1 MGTGRPAVAERWFDT
16 ADAVADESETAAAP
30 ERTKVNAIA
39 LIANFIGGNL
49 SRKRFDPETIPNLAR
64 AYIMVVIKS
73 NYFSNLIS

>member
-39 LIANFIGGNL
+39 LIANFIGGN
-49 SRKRFDPETIPNLAR
+49 PQ
-64 AYIMVVIKS
+64 
-73 NYFSNLIS
+73 